1 MYFSD
6 IGKFLEKR
14 VLNHRK
20 KNSKLI
26 NFILFLYE
34 EKSFTSLDPY
44 TVSDWEHTSYLFSL
58 PLQDKHFKD
67 IKTQRHPSASA
78 EQGSV
83 CRDVQPSASWI

>member
-1 MYFSD
+1 MNICLNTLPDFLTQRFLTQKSGDMYFSD

-44 TVSDWEHTSYLFSL
+44 TVSDWEHTSLFVFS
-58 PLQDKHFKD
+58 
-67 IKTQRHPSASA
+67 SSS
-78 EQGSV
+78 G
-83 CRDVQPSASWI
+83 